1 MPLSL
6 NWTFSTFDILHVL
19 RVHRRTFFSYFIL
32 RFFTFRKWIIH
43 SLISAHPQIMRTSF
57 FFALLS
63 IYRFSSGDL
72 TQDIDDGASDPGTS
86 VGRPQPAPLQQQ
98 PMPGGP
104 PNVPPPNPPG
114 MMKFNLTRKSWFSLI
129 SLSLCLTGDLSIV
142 VNKLLMIISL
152 HIITSN
158 KSLLCCRVIVN

>member
-1 MPLSL
+1 
-6 NWTFSTFDILHVL
+6 
-19 RVHRRTFFSYFIL
+19 
-32 RFFTFRKWIIH
+32 
-43 SLISAHPQIMRTSF
+43 MRTSF
-57 FFALLS
+57 FFVLFS

-129 SLSLCLTGDLSIV
+129 SLSLSDGGLEYRCQQVINDNLTSHNNIQQVSLVLSCDR
-142 VNKLLMIISL
+142 KLI
-152 HIITSN
+152 
-158 KSLLCCRVIVN
+158 